1 MLFKL
6 AKWFSLFPHW
16 LSHDFFAAAS
26 RGVTHTHTV
35 LPNKGSP
42 FLEVSMLAAAFWQII
57 RQTKMTKMCSVMTCK
72 ICRLVISPFGFDG
85 EEAYSIVWLSFK
97 IGRTWPCLI
106 RDPFHAITEDEKKP
120 AADVHYFFSSF
131 SNIGPMA
138 DLMSASS
145 TYLDK
150 NSCYNGQVY
159 SQNYSSHCYYGNM
172 EYLSSGVP
180 HSSLNVPTVS
190 T

>member
-1 MLFKL
+1 MIFLVPLL
-6 AKWFSLFPHW
+6 ALSW
-16 LSHDFFAAAS
+16 LLCCCFARS
-26 RGVTHTHTV
+26 HTHTV

-106 RDPFHAITEDEKKP
+106 RDPFHAITEDEKNQLLMCTTFFLAFPILARWPIWCQPPRPTWIKTL
-120 AADVHYFFSSF
+120 ATTVRSTVKTIVHIAIMETWNTSVRACP
-131 SNIGPMA
+131 IHH
-138 DLMSASS
+138 LMSQ
-145 TYLDK
+145 L
-150 NSCYNGQVY
+150 
-159 SQNYSSHCYYGNM
+159 
-172 EYLSSGVP
+172 
-180 HSSLNVPTVS
+180 
-190 T
+190 